1 MYKKALLKAIFLT
14 LGVFFLS
21 NSDIQSQ
28 EFFSSAYELIYNIFS
43 VSSDPNEGMTVFLS
57 TLIPMGG
64 TAESM
69 GLAYTAVANNS
80 SFLEINPSGSAI
92 LKNTEFSLFHN
103 NWIADTRIE
112 GIVFTQRFGSLG
124 YAIGGKWLYI
134 PFTERND
141 FGERAATGYY
151 SEAIGIANIAYH
163 FWPGYYFYG
172 IAIGANFKIA
182 YRSIPDYTDEN
193 GLLVKGSGLGQSAVA
208 IMADVGLISK
218 FNFLKPYSSR
228 DKNFSIGLTVRNIG
242 PPVLDEPLATVASL
256 GIAYSFLRPL
266 TLSMDIFQPIN
277 LLEFTRSEKFY
288 GGIGASLQIADFWKM
303 QAGFLLKSGNPRISL
318 GATVTIESLII
329 NINYTLDLTTQI
341 TPLNRMS
348 IEVKFNLGDNGRKA
362 ISDQVDKLYILG
374 LEAYA
379 AGDFELAKKYWEE
392 ALKLNPY
399 FDPARESLAMVKA
412 AIEVQK
418 KVLEIQT
425 LGE

>member
-1 MYKKALLKAIFLT
+1 MVRKALKKAIFL
-14 LGVFFLS
+14 LLCVFFLA
-21 NSDIQSQ
+21 IPIHSQ

-69 GLAYTAVANNS
+69 GLAFTAVANDS
-80 SFLEINPSGSAI
+80 SVLEINPAGSAI

-103 NWIADTRIE
+103 NWIADSRIE
-112 GIVFTQRFGSLG
+112 AIVFTQRFGSLG
-124 YAIGGKWLYI
+124 YAVGGKWLYI

-172 IAIGANFKIA
+172 IALGANLKVA
-182 YRSIPDYTDEN
+182 YRSVPDYTDEN
-193 GLLVKGSGLGQSAVA
+193 GVLIKSSGLVQSAIA
-208 IMADVGLISK
+208 IMADAGLITK

-228 DKNFSIGLTVRNIG
+228 DKNFSIGLAIRNIG
-242 PPVLDEPLATVASL
+242 PPILGEPLATVASFGL
-256 GIAYSFLRPL
+256 AYSFLRPL
-266 TLSMDIFQPIN
+266 IVSMDIFQPIN
-277 LLEFTRSEKFY
+277 LLEIARSEKLY

-303 QAGFLLKSGNPRISL
+303 QAGFLLKSGNPRISV
-318 GATVTIESLII
+318 GATVTIESLIV

-379 AGDFELAKKYWEE
+379 SGDFELAKKYWEE

-412 AIEVQK
+412 AIEVQR

>member
-1 MYKKALLKAIFLT
+1 MRNKALFQIIVLIIFILV
-14 LGVFFLS
+14 GVTPKLHG
-21 NSDIQSQ
+21 Q
-28 EFFSSAYELIYNIFS
+28 EFFSSAYELVYNIFF

-69 GLAYTAVANNS
+69 GLAYTAVVSDS
-80 SFLEINPSGSAI
+80 SFLEINPSASSI

-112 GIVFTQRFGSLG
+112 GIVYTQRFSNFG
-124 YAIGGKWLYI
+124 YAFGGKWLYI

-141 FGERAATGYY
+141 FGERASTGYY
-151 SEAIGIANIAYH
+151 SEVIGIANISYH

-172 IAIGANFKIA
+172 IALGANLKVA
-182 YRSIPDYTDEN
+182 YRSIPDFTDEN
-193 GLLVKGSGLGQSAVA
+193 GLLVKGSGLGQSALA
-208 IMADVGLISK
+208 IMADIGLLTK

-228 DKNFSIGLTVRNIG
+228 DKNFSLGLSVRNIG

-256 GIAYSFLRPL
+256 GVAYSFLRPL
-266 TLSMDIFQPIN
+266 IISSDVFQPVNVMN
-277 LLEFTRSEKFY
+277 LTLSEKFY
-288 GGIGASLQIADFWKM
+288 GGIGASLQITDFWKL
-303 QAGFLLKSGNPRISL
+303 QAGFLVKSGNPRVSV
-318 GATVTIESLII
+318 GATVTIDPLII

-348 IEVKFNLGDNGRKA
+348 IEVKFNLGDSGRQA

-379 AGDFELAKKYWEE
+379 SGDFELAKKYWEE
-392 ALKLNPY
+392 ALKLNPH
-399 FDPARESLAMVKA
+399 FDPARESLAMVNA

-425 LGE
+425 LEE